1 MASLWTRKAM
11 RTTLTRFIKTEQS
24 TSSVRMVLL
33 LSAVVN
39 RMWPPCLNTLRL
51 GTKEELQELKEKQ
64 GSRLKSVQPNSIRTV
79 RKDHKGHKDRKTY
92 SFLLRLPLFET
103 GSPLTSHLPLPR
115 LAGRLANDQLSL
127 KNGVPAFLG

>member
-1 MASLWTRKAM
+1 M
-11 RTTLTRFIKTEQS
+11 RNVKCSER
-24 TSSVRMVLL
+24 V
-33 LSAVVN
+33 A
-39 RMWPPCLNTLRL
+39 
-51 GTKEELQELKEKQ
+51 
-64 GSRLKSVQPNSIRTV
+64 NSIRTV

-127 KNGVPAFLG
+127 KNGVPAFLGLAIKHFQEKFRRPPSFFFRILTNRG